1 MGEGRE
7 MFFMGGWGGGNIF
20 WVSGC
25 GWTFFMVAWVVGGG
39 GGGGAGGGGGG
50 GGGSIFVVG
59 WDI

>member
-25 GWTFFMVAWVVGGG
+25 GCTFFMGAWVVGGG
-39 GGGGAGGGGGG
+39 VLWVAW
-50 GGGSIFVVG
+50 VG
-59 WDI
+59 WTFFIGG